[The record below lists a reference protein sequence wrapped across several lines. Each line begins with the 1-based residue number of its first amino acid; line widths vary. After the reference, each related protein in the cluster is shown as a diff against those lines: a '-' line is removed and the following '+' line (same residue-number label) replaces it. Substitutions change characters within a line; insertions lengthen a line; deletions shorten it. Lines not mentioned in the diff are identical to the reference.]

1 MAGNMD
7 YRILKNIPDLHKK
20 EKNVYITNA
29 ISQKDN
35 LQPQTNVALPNDEH
49 VTDAKEFVEAN
60 KK

>member
-1 MAGNMD
+1 MD
-7 YRILKNIPDLHKK
+7 FQTLKNVRNPQKK
-20 EKNVYITNA
+20 GKNAYFCNA

-35 LQPQTNVALPNDEH
+35 VQGQTNVAIPNDEH